1 MAYTYM
7 LICNDNTLYTG
18 WTKDIDRR
26 LSEHNRGKASKYTR
40 VRLPVKLAY
49 LEEYESDSDAR
60 KREVQIKKLTRAKKL
75 SLIEGCKSDIDY
87 DRLKT

>member
-7 LICNDNTLYTG
+7 LRCSDNTLYTG
-18 WTKDIDRR
+18 WTKDIERR
-26 LSEHNRGKASKYTR
+26 LLEHNRGKASKYTR
-40 VRLPVKLAY
+40 VRLPVELAY

-75 SLIEGCKSDIDY
+75 SLIEGCESDID
-87 DRLKT
+87 KG